1 MKQPRPGNAET
12 RAGFGHFGQASR
24 EHGLGF
30 AVVADEVRKLAERA
44 SEAAKEITVLIHE
57 STKRVEHGAQLS
69 EKVGQSLAAI
79 VSAVEATATGI
90 AAIATSTESQSA
102 NATEVKMAIRSVSHT
117 TESNAAAAEE
127 MAASAEQLGAQAQG
141 LRDLV
146 KRFKV

>member
-1 MKQPRPGNAET
+1 ME
-12 RAGFGHFGQASR
+12 
-24 EHGLGF
+24 GLEYDVIVDYAHTPDALEKF
-30 AVVADEVRKLAERA
+30 LQ
-44 SEAAKEITVLIHE
+44 AAKEITMLIHE
-57 STKRVEHGAQLS
+57 STKRVEQGADLS

-90 AAIATSTESQSA
+90 AEIATSTESQSA
-102 NATEVKMAIRSVSHT
+102 NAAEVKMAIRSVSQT

-127 MAASAEQLGAQAQG
+127 MAASAEELGAQAEG